1 MSSAEIERAVAGTP
15 GLREAAA
22 IAVEPPGGGPSRLVM
37 CVVVDGGADAGELQE
52 AMQARVRTGLNPLFK
67 IADVVVVDAL
77 PRTASAK
84 VMRRKLRSDYQSG
97 LQG

>member
-1 MSSAEIERAVAGTP
+1 
-15 GLREAAA
+15 
-22 IAVEPPGGGPSRLVM
+22 M

-52 AMQARVRTGLNPLFK
+52 AMQARIRTGLNPLFK